1 MFAMYEVVFFVFSI
15 ILITAAVMVI
25 TLRNSVYAALFLVL
39 LFFSSAV
46 LWIMMQA
53 EFLALVLIFIY
64 VGAVTTLFL
73 FIVMMLNVTFSKKQ
87 EKFVRFFPFA
97 LMTILLL
104 VVTMITI
111 INSRYSGTYSIVP
124 FSRVP
129 SNFSNVKIIG
139 TLLYTNYLYPFEI
152 AAIILLVAT
161 ISAVALALHDREKC
175 NTKVQRVSE
184 QLQVTKL
191 NRLRII
197 KMEAEKDR

>member
-1 MFAMYEVVFFVFSI
+1 MYEVVFFVFSI